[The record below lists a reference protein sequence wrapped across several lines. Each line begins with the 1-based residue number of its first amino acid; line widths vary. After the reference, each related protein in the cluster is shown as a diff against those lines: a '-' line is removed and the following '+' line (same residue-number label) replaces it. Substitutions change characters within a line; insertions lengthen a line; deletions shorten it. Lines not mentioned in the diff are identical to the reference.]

1 MVWNLDPQKSFF
13 IFILHFSS
21 NKSMYDFGANWD
33 CSKKE
38 LERKRHFEAFFPSIL
53 SLFAGVCSDHEKI
66 IGRGISNLLSLSVE
80 FKKSPL
86 VGIGRSVGLQWLGG
100 GIGRGLRPS
109 SGSTACKCCLL
120 CWTPEP
126 CFITFTFWEH
136 FLVLSLFTF
145 YIFGVRGQVQM
156 LPSGP
161 QNLVSRSLLF
171 ITFTLLQPFPCIVA
185 LEVMI
190 ALI

>member
-1 MVWNLDPQKSFF
+1 
-13 IFILHFSS
+13 
-21 NKSMYDFGANWD
+21 MYDFGANWD

-38 LERKRHFEAFFPSIL
+38 LDRERHFEAFFPFML
-53 SLFAGVCSDHEKI
+53 SLFSGVCSDHDKI
-66 IGRGISNLLSLSVE
+66 IGRWISNLLSLSVE
-80 FKKSPL
+80 FLKKTSSCWHWAL
-86 VGIGRSVGLQWLGG
+86 CGTAVARRRHWAGAEAKLRQHCLQML
-100 GIGRGLRPS
+100 P
-109 SGSTACKCCLL
+109 ALL
-120 CWTPEP
+120 DPRTL
-126 CFITFTFWEH
+126 FYHFH
-136 FLVLSLFTF
+136 FLGAFSCLVPF
-145 YIFGVRGQVQM
+145 YFLYFQVRGQVQM